1 MHKSKLLL
9 FVFGE
14 KREIFYYYY
23 KCHLNDEGKNLKY
36 IGVEVL
42 FLELLFKETDTK
54 MKKKYYNNS
63 YSKYKSK
70 NLI

>member
-23 KCHLNDEGKNLKY
+23 YYKCHLNDEEKNLRY
-36 IGVEVL
+36 IGVL